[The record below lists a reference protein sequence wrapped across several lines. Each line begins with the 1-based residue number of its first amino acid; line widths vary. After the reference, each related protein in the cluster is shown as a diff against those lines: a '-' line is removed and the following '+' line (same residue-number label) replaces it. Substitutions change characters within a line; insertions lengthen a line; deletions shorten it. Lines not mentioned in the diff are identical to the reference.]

1 MLAAAMDR
9 ALSHISAVL
18 DDRFGLDALYLH
30 GSRATGRARADSD
43 VDLAVLLRRPPNRLE
58 LATVAV
64 ELSTPAGAVVDLVDL
79 AAASPV
85 LAMQVLRHGR
95 LVATGNSDRIARF
108 VMRTVTDYADLQ
120 RVRAPI
126 EAALRARFADG

>member
-1 MLAAAMDR
+1 M
-9 ALSHISAVL
+9 
-18 DDRFGLDALYLH
+18 
-30 GSRATGRARADSD
+30 
-43 VDLAVLLRRPPNRLE
+43 LLRRPPARLE

-64 ELSTPAGAVVDLVDL
+64 ELSTLASAVVDLVDL
-79 AAASPV
+79 DAASPV

-95 LVATGNSDRIARF
+95 LVATGSSGRIASF

-126 EAALRARFADG
+126 EAALRARFAHG